1 MARTIQD
8 CIARKMWK
16 FTRKTEDIH
25 IRISGTQCHCAVV
38 DVEYDKYNNTYQTVG
53 LSGFIDV
60 VMDFPNDEIPTST
73 QDSNSS
79 SNTQSNVL
87 HMYDILPINAYFKSE
102 DIVKYNI
109 RRDSVIVFKLR
120 NFDDTFQVIKLQVT
134 DAVSKGNVSSGVYAH
149 NYVVA
154 PITSHQLLSDP
165 DFKVIIEDLKNREE
179 W

>member
-1 MARTIQD
+1 MARTVQD

-16 FTRKTEDIH
+16 FTRKMEDNF
-25 IRISGTQCHCAVV
+25 IRISGTQCHCAIV
-38 DVEYDKYNNTYQTVG
+38 DVQYDKYNNTCQSVE

-60 VMDFPNDEIPTST
+60 LMDFPNDEIPTST
-73 QDSNSS
+73 QDTNSS
-79 SNTQSNVL
+79 ADTQSNVL

-109 RRDSVIVFKLR
+109 RRDSVIIFKLR
-120 NFDDTFQVIKLQVT
+120 NFDDTFQIIKLQIT

-149 NYVVA
+149 NFIVA
-154 PITSHQLLSDP
+154 PITSYQLLDDP
-165 DFKVIIEDLKNREE
+165 EFNAIIEDLKNKED

>member
-1 MARTIQD
+1 MARTFQD

-16 FTRKTEDIH
+16 FTRKMEDNF

-38 DVEYDKYNNTYQTVG
+38 DVDYDKYNNTYQTVE

-60 VMDFPNDEIPTST
+60 LMDFPNDEIPTST
-73 QDSNSS
+73 QDTNSS
-79 SNTQSNVL
+79 SDTQSNVL
-87 HMYDILPINAYFKSE
+87 HMYDILPINAYFKNE

-109 RRDSVIVFKLR
+109 RRDSVILFKLK
-120 NFDDTFQVIKLQVT
+120 NFDDTFQIIKLQIT

-149 NYVVA
+149 NFVVA
-154 PITSHQLLSDP
+154 PITSYQLLNDSE
-165 DFKVIIEDLKNREE
+165 FKAIIEDLKNREE